1 MTSGQSNQP
10 KECCKTLTRRE
21 REIENRKQL
30 ILDAAT
36 QVFRGK
42 CVGQAT
48 MGEIASVAEL
58 SKGTLYL
65 YFKSKEDLLLALA
78 NRMLDQVFDACMAA
92 NKENIHQQATD
103 RFAAM
108 LLAYADVVQSN
119 EDQFRAMVAKL
130 TLGTPEDVESPEFLG
145 HRERVSRVMN
155 LLMEVLREGHRDG
168 SVQATLDPVGTALEA
183 WGGLVGV
190 LLISFNFEHVQR
202 RVPDQIASNN
212 LVSPFVSIFTRGLRD
227 ASLDTRARHEV
238 SRIGSSS

>member
-1 MTSGQSNQP
+1 MTNGQSKP
-10 KECCKTLTRRE
+10 SKACCKTRRE
-21 REIENRKQL
+21 REIEHRKQL

-78 NRMLDQVFDACMAA
+78 NRMLDQVFAACTAA
-92 NKENIHQQATD
+92 NKENLGQLAAD

-108 LLAYADVVQSN
+108 LLAYADVVLSN

-130 TLGTPEDVESPEFLG
+130 TLGTPEDIESPEFLE
-145 HRERVSRVMN
+145 HRERVSRVMQ
-155 LLMEVLREGHRDG
+155 LLTEVLRDGHQDG
-168 SVQATLDPVGTALEA
+168 SVQKTLNPVSTALEA

-202 RVPDQIASNN
+202 RVPDQIPNNN
-212 LVSPFVSIFTRGLRD
+212 LVSPFISIFTRGLRD
-227 ASLDTRARHEV
+227 ASLEAGE
-238 SRIGSSS
+238 